1 MKDLEVLYSSIK
13 LGIFL
18 AFNLAIQ
25 LSIASIANS
34 VWKDSLPF
42 KYDVLVFSLFLKYH
56 KIVSPVWN
64 YNLFLLS
71 PLVLLTSLNKIF
83 LSLLSEKISDMVVPK
98 LADMLYLSINP
109 VSKADKQ
116 LVGKLMEMGFDQERA
131 QEALELHGG
140 NLENAATWLL
150 SSSS

>member
-18 AFNLAIQ
+18 TFNLAIQ
-25 LSIASIANS
+25 LSIAFIADL

-83 LSLLSEKISDMVVPK
+83 LSLLSEKISDVVVPK
-98 LADMLYLSINP
+98 LADMLYFSFNP

-116 LVGKLMEMGFDQERA
+116 LVGKLIEMGFEKERA